1 MVIISM
7 LFTSVSRHREMTW
20 HSVVHFGTLLFCD
33 DLYIWHPCP
42 VSKRG
47 INEALQFVERISR
60 LSLFLA
66 KTYFDTL
73 VYCFVWD
80 VAYITVSYA
89 AHVVNC

>member
-1 MVIISM
+1 MV
-7 LFTSVSRHREMTW
+7 FTIFTCVSRHKEMTS

-60 LSLFLA
+60 LSLFHA
-66 KTYFDTL
+66 KTYFNTL
-73 VYCFVWD
+73 VDCFVR
-80 VAYITVSYA
+80 Y
-89 AHVVNC
+89 VNSKPV

>member
-1 MVIISM
+1 MLLFVGYFSKVKNRWFCNFT
-7 LFTSVSRHREMTW
+7 LFTCVNRHREMTS

-33 DLYIWHPCP
+33 DLHIWPPCA

-80 VAYITVSYA
+80 V
-89 AHVVNC
+89 

>member
-1 MVIISM
+1 MVFIFT
-7 LFTSVSRHREMTW
+7 LFTCVNRHREMTS

-33 DLYIWHPCP
+33 DLHIWPPCA

-73 VYCFVWD
+73 VNCFVWD
-80 VAYITVSYA
+80 V
-89 AHVVNC
+89 